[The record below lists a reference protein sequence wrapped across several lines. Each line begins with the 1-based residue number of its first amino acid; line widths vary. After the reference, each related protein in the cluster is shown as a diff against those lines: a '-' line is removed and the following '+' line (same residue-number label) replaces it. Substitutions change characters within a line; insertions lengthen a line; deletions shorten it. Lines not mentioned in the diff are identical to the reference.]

1 MRLYITVLLLVLGC
15 ESVLAGQQPFEQA
28 AIIKPNPAKLWLRSH
43 AAVVMDQ
50 HTGQILY
57 QKNAKQVLPI
67 ASITKLMTAMVLI
80 DAGLDMDEVIRIK
93 REDKDT
99 LRWSKSRLPI
109 GARLSRM
116 DMLKISLMASENRAA
131 AALARTF
138 PGGKAAF
145 IQAMNDKAKSLQMN
159 KTRFSDS
166 TGLITENQ
174 STAADLSKLLKAAW
188 QYPLIRDISG
198 TGKDAVTLQRR
209 KNKLEFFNTNRLVRR
224 ANWQVGMSKTGYI
237 KESGRCLVM
246 QANISNRDLFIVL
259 LNAQGK
265 LSSYGDSGRI
275 RKWLNNFDTNQQ
287 ASLFI
292 HNI

>member
-1 MRLYITVLLLVLGC
+1 MRLFIVTLLLILNSGHALST
-15 ESVLAGQQPFEQA
+15 EAPFQQA
-28 AIIKPNPAKLWLRSH
+28 SISKPNPDKLWLRSH

-57 QKNAKQVLPI
+57 QKNAKAVLPI

-80 DAGLDMDEVIRIK
+80 DAELDMQKIIK
-93 REDKDT
+93 ITRKDKDT
-99 LRWSKSRLPI
+99 LRYSRSRLPV
-109 GARLSRM
+109 GSRLNRK
-116 DMLKISLMASENRAA
+116 DLLKIALMASENRAA
-131 AALARTF
+131 SALARSY
-138 PGGKAAF
+138 PGGKSAF
-145 IQAMNDKAKSLQMN
+145 IDAMNAKSSTLGMQQ
-159 KTRFSDS
+159 THFSDS
-166 TGLITENQ
+166 TGLITENH
-174 STAADLSKLLKAAW
+174 STAKDLAILLKAAW

-209 KNKLEFFNTNRLVRR
+209 SNTLEFFNTNRLVRR
-224 ANWQVGMSKTGYI
+224 SNWQVGMSKTGYI

-246 QANISNRDLFIVL
+246 QTNISGRDLFIVL

-275 RKWLNNFDTNQQ
+275 RQWLEKFDSNQQ
-287 ASLFI
+287 ARNST